1 MSAAAQPEVPTI
13 NPEAERA
20 VIAALL
26 RRANPD
32 DIFGNGITPDLFAIA
47 ANREAFNAITRYLAD
62 GIVPDAATLRGTLSD
77 ATLIEIETTLSENAS
92 GANLPSHVELLK
104 KCRQRR
110 ADATARDELA
120 QAVAAGAPPHKLIA
134 LAENVRAAV
143 TPTNDPT
150 QPPRFKPITEGD
162 LDAARLHPQCIV
174 ENHLY
179 ADLGVINAAGG
190 TGKTTLQLYEAIHI
204 AIGRDLWGHRV
215 LKPGK
220 TLFITA
226 EDGAEILKAR
236 IKRLMEALNLGAY
249 EQRIV
254 RESICIWDVTG
265 TLMRLAEMDR
275 HGNLQLT
282 DLADRIVDA
291 YRDTGLVQIIIDP
304 VISFGPGERII
315 NDGEQAIVTACR
327 RIIRGLQCAVRL
339 VHHTGKANARN
350 GAIDQYAGRGGTALP
365 DGARMVTIMVHAGD
379 VNQRRPDGFE
389 IGPDDAGILMSRPK
403 ISYASPQPNIWIR
416 RRGWTFE
423 WMIETRETAEARTAA
438 DATAVAAFLAD
449 ELIHGRRYTA
459 NTLELS
465 GKTKLPRAR
474 LRAALATLET
484 AGRLEERALPAEERH
499 GKRKTYLHPRQS
511 ATAFGGLAAD
521 KAPDE
526 PGATSNPPP
535 VINPPPYREKGNGGL
550 DAVPFSSTS
559 TNPPADNGGL
569 AADWRINQDEAIILP
584 TLAPEPGIADDA
596 RAAPADLP
604 APAKRPRTSPLDKRI
619 LDVIRACDGGGMA
632 KDDLI
637 RLVANG
643 KGASPAM
650 IDAALSQMLL
660 DGRIGRINGHLVV
673 GQQ

>member
-1 MSAAAQPEVPTI
+1 VSAAARPEASIVHH
-13 NPEAERA
+13 EAERA
-20 VIAALL
+20 TIAGLIRNGDGDAIARL
-26 RRANPD
+26 
-32 DIFGNGITPDLFAIA
+32 GITPDLFAMEA
-47 ANREAFNAITRYLAD
+47 TREAFQAIAKAWRD
-62 GIVPDAATLRGTLSD
+62 GATPDAATLRD
-77 ATLIEIETTLSENAS
+77 ALKPATYIELETTLAENVS
-92 GANLPSHVELLK
+92 GANLSYHLGILK
-104 KCRQRR
+104 DYRQRR

-143 TPTNDPT
+143 TTTEDPT
-150 QPPRFKPITEGD
+150 QPPRFKPMTEDD
-162 LDAARLHPQCIV
+162 LNAARLHPTCIV

-179 ADLGVINAAGG
+179 VDLGVINAAGG

-236 IKRLMEALNLGAY
+236 LKRLMEALNLGAY

-265 TLMRLAEMDR
+265 TLIRLAEMDK

-282 DLADRIVDA
+282 DLADRIVDT
-291 YRDTGLVQIIIDP
+291 YRDAGLVQIIIDP
-304 VISFGPGERII
+304 VISFSPGERII

-339 VHHTGKANARN
+339 VHHTGKANARA

-365 DGARMVTIMVHAGD
+365 DGARMVTTMVNAGD

-423 WMIETRETAEARTAA
+423 WAIETRETAEARTAA

-484 AGRLEERALPAEERH
+484 SGRLEERALPAEERH
-499 GKRKTYLHPRQS
+499 GKRKTYLHHRQP

-526 PGATSNPPP
+526 PGATPNPPP
-535 VINPPPYREKGNGGL
+535 GINPPPYREKGNGGL

-596 RAAPADLP
+596 RAAPAAGP
-604 APAKRPRTSPLDKRI
+604 APTKRPRTGPLDKRI
-619 LDVIRACDGGGMA
+619 LDAIRACAGGMA

-650 IDAALSQMLL
+650 IDAALSKMLL
-660 DGRIGRINGHLVV
+660 DGRIGRVNGHLVV
-673 GQQ
+673 GQS